1 MAYSLNSSTD
11 NCYEGTTCLINK
23 LGIQD
28 EKQLAEIE
36 AQITFAKAVMLEETP
51 IEGNF
56 GFDHFKKI
64 HEFLFCDLY
73 DWAGAIRNV
82 NISKKRTKFLPFDSI
97 EEIAAKCFAKIEKGW
112 LENLTFSEFARRI
125 AEFYNDV
132 NYIHPFREG
141 NGRTERIYFTQ
152 LILSLGYDIKFSD
165 IDTSELMIATIQASQ
180 GVLDFLIDFFE
191 NSIISSD

>member
-1 MAYSLNSSTD
+1 MGIVAFFREYISQIRAPCN
-11 NCYEGTTCLINK
+11 NK
-23 LGIQD
+23 HPHRI
-28 EKQLAEIE
+28 
-36 AQITFAKAVMLEETP
+36 
-51 IEGNF
+51 GNRPMY
-56 GFDHFKKI
+56 GK
-64 HEFLFCDLY
+64 
-73 DWAGAIRNV
+73 GACIGK
-82 NISKKRTKFLPFDSI
+82 KKRI
-97 EEIAAKCFAKIEKGW
+97 AKIEKGW

-152 LILSLGYDIKFSD
+152 LIRSLGYDINFSD